1 MKDTDKMP
9 FGKYKDKMIGQVPA
23 QYLIWLRGELKIKC
37 SKFAEPVRDYI
48 DDNLE
53 ALKLELK

>member
-9 FGKYKDKMIGQVPA
+9 FGKHKGKMIGQVTA
-23 QYLIWLRGELKIKC
+23 QYLIWLRDELKIKC
-37 SKFAEPVRDYI
+37 SKLAEPVRDYI
-48 DDNLE
+48 EDNLE